1 MIITKS
7 HHLVWHNVKIVVI
20 QHSHRINNVLIVVQK
35 EVTSLRVTNMLKI
48 IQYVLRIVNQ
58 DYMKYK
64 QLKQLCNMFVLIHVK
79 VDIIQH
85 L

>member
-48 IQYVLRIVNQ
+48 VQYVLRIVNQ
-58 DYMKYK
+58 DYLKYK
-64 QLKQLCNMFVLIHVK
+64 SIQLCNMFVLIHVK